1 MKNRF
6 KLLTIY
12 ASIKVRKAKLQKD
25 LKEGSKLRKPYVI
38 LVGSASGIGKST
50 ISAELAKRL
59 KIKHLLETDFIREIV
74 RGIIGNDY
82 APALHKSSFD
92 AFTVLRNKQN
102 FDTNVELIN
111 AGFVEHSSFVI
122 PAIEK
127 VIERA
132 ISDYDDVVIE
142 GVHLVPGLINIE
154 KFKDEASIHFFILK
168 SDEESHKDRF
178 VKRAMQI
185 HRGGKQLEYFS
196 ENRVIHDFLIKKA
209 NENGIRVVGTQTVEG
224 TVQNMLTSITE
235 TCQTIMLKNTVDE
248 LADVVDII
256 INKHGGIIEDVTY
269 LVPGFKEPLKR
280 KVDASDPDKTKKF
293 IASLESKPEIKEDF
307 EYLYNLSNN
316 IRGNK
321 ICAPDEKTLN
331 NIIKDLDLKGYL
343 YAEEETVEK

>member
-1 MKNRF
+1 M
-6 KLLTIY
+6 
-12 ASIKVRKAKLQKD
+12 
-25 LKEGSKLRKPYVI
+25 RKPYVI

-50 ISAELAKRL
+50 ISAELAKKL
-59 KIKHLLETDFIREIV
+59 EIKHLLETDFIREIV
-74 RGIIGNDY
+74 RGIIGEEY

-102 FDTNVELIN
+102 FDTNDELIN
-111 AGFVEHSSFVI
+111 AGFVEHASFVI

-127 VIERA
+127 VISRA

-142 GVHLVPGLINIE
+142 GVHLVPGLIDID
-154 KFKDEASIHFFILK
+154 KFKNDASIHFFVLE
-168 SDEESHKDRF
+168 SSEENHKDRF

-196 ENRVIHDFLIKKA
+196 ENRVIHDFLVKKA
-209 NENGIRVVGTQTVEG
+209 NENNVKVVNTQTVDG

-235 TCQTIMLKNTVDE
+235 TCKTVMLKNTVDE

-256 INKHGGIIEDVTY
+256 INKHGGVIEDVTY
-269 LVPGFKEPLKR
+269 LVPGFREPLTR

-293 IASLESKPEIKEDF
+293 IESLRNKPEIKEDF

-321 ICAPDEKTLN
+321 ICASDKKTLE
-331 NIIKDLDLKGYL
+331 NIIKDLDSKGYL
-343 YAEEETVEK
+343 YAEEEIKEK